1 MSNKRLKATGEL
13 LKSVNQ
19 ILSNYA
25 SENKISLIIQKKNII
40 VGQSSL
46 DVTDTIMKILN
57 KQIKSVNLG

>member
-1 MSNKRLKATGEL
+1 MSNQRLKSTGQL
-13 LKSVNQ
+13 LTSVNQ
-19 ILSNYA
+19 ILSDYA
-25 SENKISLIIQKKNII
+25 SENTILLIIQKKNII

>member
-1 MSNKRLKATGEL
+1 LSNKRLKATGEL

-57 KQIKSVNLG
+57 KQIKSINLG